1 VINIGKALGKFLA
14 QRRKWEKLMRAAD
27 RTRSAASDSGSQ
39 SSHLQETI
47 NFGSNPGALRMFTY
61 LPPKVA
67 SECALVVVLHGCTQ
81 SAAGYDLGAGWS
93 TLANR
98 FGFALLLP
106 EQQRSNNPNGCFNWF
121 QSGDIERGR
130 GEALSIRQMVKKMV
144 SDHGVDRTR
153 VFVTG
158 LSAGG
163 AMTCVMLATYPDI
176 FAGGA
181 IIAGLPYGAAN
192 NVQQAFENMFQ
203 CPPRSAHAW
212 GNLVRG
218 ASPHKGPW
226 PRVSV
231 WHGGADAT
239 VVPSNASEIVK
250 QWTDVHGLPITPSVQ
265 AMVDG
270 YPRQV
275 WVNTAGDELIESY
288 TITNMAHG
296 TPLATGGAD
305 DECGAAGPFLLE
317 VGISSSYHIA
327 KFFGLTTAGLRPAA
341 STKRE
346 IVTAA
351 PKQLLPSGPAAARA
365 QLHVLDGEVLD
376 PKYDAGPEHTHIPPS
391 APIDISAVIT
401 KALKAAGLMKG
412 R

>member
-1 VINIGKALGKFLA
+1 VFKIRKPFGGLSARQG
-14 QRRKWEKLMRAAD
+14 KWEKMMQAAA
-27 RTRSAASDSGSQ
+27 RMTSAAPGHVSP
-39 SSHLQETI
+39 SSHLTETQ
-47 NFGSNPGALRMFTY
+47 NFGPNPGALRMFTY
-61 LPPKVA
+61 LPPDVSA
-67 SECALVVVLHGCTQ
+67 ECALLVVLHGCTQ
-81 SAAGYDLGAGWS
+81 SAESYDRGAGWS

-121 QSGDIERGR
+121 QTGDIERGH
-130 GEALSIRQMVKKMV
+130 GEARSIRQMVARMV
-144 SDHGVDRTR
+144 SGHGIDPAR

-163 AMTCVMLATYPDI
+163 AMTSVMLATYPDV

-203 CPPRSAHAW
+203 CPPRAPRTW
-212 GNLVRG
+212 GDLVRT

-239 VVPSNASEIVK
+239 VIPLNATEIVK
-250 QWTDVHGLPITPSVQ
+250 QWTDVHGLPAMPSFQ
-265 AMVDG
+265 AVVDG

-275 WVNTAGDELIESY
+275 WVSETGDELIESY
-288 TITNMAHG
+288 TIPNMAHG
-296 TPLATGGAD
+296 TPLATGKAD
-305 DECGAAGPFLLE
+305 DQCGAAGPFLLE

-327 KFFGLTTAGLRPAA
+327 RFFGLTIARHPIK
-341 STKRE
+341 STKSDTVT
-346 IVTAA
+346 IVPEQRQDGGTAA
-351 PKQLLPSGPAAARA
+351 LSMPRVLEGG
-365 QLHVLDGEVLD
+365 VLDQNLD
-376 PKYDAGPEHTHIPPS
+376 SSPDCPHTPS
-391 APIDISAVIT
+391 SSPLDIGAVIT

-412 R
+412 G